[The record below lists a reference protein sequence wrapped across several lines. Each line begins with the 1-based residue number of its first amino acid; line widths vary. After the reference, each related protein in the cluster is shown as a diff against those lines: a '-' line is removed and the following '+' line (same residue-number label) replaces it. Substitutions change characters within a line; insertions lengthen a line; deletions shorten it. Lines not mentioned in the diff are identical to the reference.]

1 MKYKDNYGGII
12 YFWNRFV
19 CFTKIVQSEALELLH
34 FYFKER
40 FPLIVHV
47 HIKKNQVGLKLNFP
61 TFEFW

>member
-12 YFWNRFV
+12 YFWNKFV

-40 FPLIVHV
+40 FPLIVLV
-47 HIKKNQVGLKLNFP
+47 HIKEKSGWVKTQLSYL
-61 TFEFW
+61 